1 MVGARPI
8 AEARCMRKLGV
19 LLGWITL
26 VGCDAEGQRV
36 QPFSPGGGTTGDAS
50 DPDPATS
57 PAEDDDGDPGAST
70 TGLPPLTSFTQTSS
84 PSEPTDSTDA
94 TASGSTS
101 GGENESST
109 GVASDCPWAEID
121 VAPGES
127 LNVRPDPST
136 ANAPIG
142 SLSSGTIVE
151 VIDEVAGE
159 SIDGQDL
166 WYEVS
171 TGALEGFIF
180 AAFAVCS
187 LDEPP
192 EIDSNGWYLPLECGT
207 SATVS
212 QGNFGSTSHQNT
224 SAYAFDFALPLGT
237 PLVAMADGTVTH
249 TFAGTGP
256 GDPCYDGGGPDC
268 FQFANYVTLLHADD
282 TKSTYRHLQAVH
294 VNVGDTVF
302 IGDTVGLSG
311 STGYSTGRH
320 AHVMRMED
328 CGEYH
333 CQSVEIAF
341 NDVAGDG
348 VPLTGQTVTSG
359 NCP

>member
-1 MVGARPI
+1 M
-8 AEARCMRKLGV
+8 
-19 LLGWITL
+19 LGWIAV
-26 VGCDAEGQRV
+26 VGCDADGQRV
-36 QPFSPGGGTTGDAS
+36 QPFSPEVGSTSGS
-50 DPDPATS
+50 DPS
-57 PAEDDDGDPGAST
+57 PTTDAEDDDGGDPQEST
-70 TGLPPLTSFTQTSS
+70 TGLPPLTSFTETTAPPD
-84 PSEPTDSTDA
+84 PSDA
-94 TASGSTS
+94 TAEDSSSES
-101 GGENESST
+101 GGSSSG
-109 GVASDCPWAEID
+109 GVESDCPFAEID
-121 VAPGES
+121 VAAGES
-127 LNVRPDPST
+127 LNVRGDPST
-136 ANAPIG
+136 ANAPVG

-151 VIDEVAGE
+151 ILDEVSGE
-159 SIDGQDL
+159 SIDGDDL

-171 TGALEGFIF
+171 TGAVGGFVF
-180 AAFAVCS
+180 SAFAVCT

-192 EIDSNGWYLPLECGT
+192 EINANGWYLPLECGT

-212 QGNFGSTSHQNT
+212 QGNFGSTSHQNN
-224 SAYAFDFALPLGT
+224 SAYAFDFALPVGT

-256 GDPCYDGGGPDC
+256 GDPCYNGGGPEC
-268 FQFANYVTLLHADD
+268 FQFANYVTLLHADG

-320 AHVMRMED
+320 AHVMRMQD
-328 CGEYH
+328 CGDFH
-333 CQSVEIAF
+333 CQSVEVSF

-348 VPLTGQTVTSG
+348 VPQTGDTVTSG